1 MQTINHTMGR
11 MNDDMLGLDSE
22 KVLPDRDDNGDWV
35 NKFPFS
41 EVQVHWFGLFL
52 IAEIKGILHFPC

>member
-11 MNDDMLGLDSE
+11 MKDDMLGLDE
-22 KVLPDRDDNGDWV
+22 KVLPDSDDDGDWL

-41 EVQVHWFGLFL
+41 EVEV
-52 IAEIKGILHFPC
+52 P